1 MQLIET
7 INEMSEVATAAVRRN
22 KTIAFVPT
30 MGFLHQ
36 GHLSLMAHARGLA
49 DILVASIFVNPTQF
63 GPNEDLDRYPRAFES
78 DSQKC
83 RDQGVDYLFFP
94 QPQEMYPDGWQTTV
108 NVSRVTANL
117 CGKNRPVHFT
127 GVATVVLKL
136 FNIIKPT
143 LAVFGEKDY
152 QQLVTIRRMVKD
164 LNLKVDVVGQPT
176 VREPD
181 GLAMSSRNVHLST
194 EERRSALSLSASLA
208 RARDMVAAGARAT
221 APIIAD
227 LTAFISHHPYTNPD
241 YVSLVDP
248 ETLEDLNVIET
259 RALLALAVKVGQT
272 RLIDNCILS
281 AV

>member
-1 MQLIET
+1 
-7 INEMSEVATAAVRRN
+7 
-22 KTIAFVPT
+22 
-30 MGFLHQ
+30 
-36 GHLSLMAHARGLA
+36 
-49 DILVASIFVNPTQF
+49 
-63 GPNEDLDRYPRAFES
+63 
-78 DSQKC
+78 
-83 RDQGVDYLFFP
+83 VDYLFFP
-94 QPQEMYPDGWQTTV
+94 QPQEMYPEGWQTTV

-164 LNLKVDVVGQPT
+164 LNLEVEVVGQPT

-181 GLAMSSRNVHLST
+181 GLAMSSRNVHLSP
-194 EERRSALSLSASLA
+194 EERRSALSLTASLA
-208 RARDMVAAGARAT
+208 RAREMVAAGSRAT

-227 LTAFISHHPYTNPD
+227 LTAFISAHPYANPD

-248 ETLEDLNVIET
+248 ETLEDLDVIET
-259 RALLALAVKVGQT
+259 SALLALAVKVGQT

-281 AV
+281 VS